1 MFSKSEGLGQRTE
14 TGNVGTSGRGRQQC
28 PARVS
33 QLHCSYSVALGP
45 WSCWGRWQRS
55 PTCCTLSE
63 RIDEDKILLHK
74 GTNKE
79 ARLSLPW
86 FLEDKKKK
94 ILFQIFVT
102 TGLFPCRFGDWI
114 HTILYIPKSN
124 ETNLWEISSK
134 QPSVESTP
142 SRWQKHAKVFS
153 GGTYPSFLEF
163 PQIKAQEIGGCGG
176 ERRSNRYKQSSQEKW
191 YRKWAEAIYEE

>member
-86 FLEDKKKK
+86 VLEDKKKK
-94 ILFQIFVT
+94 FSSKYLWPQACSHAGLGIEFILFCI
-102 TGLFPCRFGDWI
+102 
-114 HTILYIPKSN
+114 Y
-124 ETNLWEISSK
+124 
-134 QPSVESTP
+134 
-142 SRWQKHAKVFS
+142 QKAMRLIYEKLV
-153 GGTYPSFLEF
+153 
-163 PQIKAQEIGGCGG
+163 
-176 ERRSNRYKQSSQEKW
+176 QSSPVLKALLADGRSMQKFSL
-191 YRKWAEAIYEE
+191 EEHTPVSWSSHR